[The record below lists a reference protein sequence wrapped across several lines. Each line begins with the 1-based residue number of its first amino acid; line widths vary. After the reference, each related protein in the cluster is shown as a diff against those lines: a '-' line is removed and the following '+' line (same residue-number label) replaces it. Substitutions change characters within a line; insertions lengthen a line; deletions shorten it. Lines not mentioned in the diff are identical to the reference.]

1 VLFFICQVKIENCSG
16 AACKRLVA
24 FLYLGTRRRR
34 RRRRPCPRPR
44 SRRRRRRCRRPAV
57 AAAVRASIKIEP
69 KGFRALKERFQSL
82 RGPVPTLEHP
92 VDS

>member
-1 VLFFICQVKIENCSG
+1 MQPRLFFIPP
-16 AACKRLVA
+16 AWPTFPLVSPPS
-24 FLYLGTRRRR
+24 LRRRRRRR